1 MPVPQQLSEE
11 WVDTETARAM
21 LGGVAARTLRH
32 MAAEGKIMRMV
43 LPGPK
48 QTRVYFKPDIER
60 ILAGRA
66 PAPVARHKR
75 DDQQVLTLLSQV
87 LTQMRPAD
95 SPRPALHLALQEA
108 AAYAGLPAPFLLRL
122 VADRKLACWQTQ
134 GPSKSGEG
142 YFFARADLEA
152 LQATLENAV

>member
-1 MPVPQQLSEE
+1 MDRDE
-11 WVDTETARAM
+11 WVDAETACAM
-21 LGGVAARTLRH
+21 LEIAPRTLRH
-32 MAAEGKIMRMV
+32 LAAEDKIMRVV

-66 PAPVARHKR
+66 PAPVARQKR
-75 DDQQVLTLLSQV
+75 DDQQALTMLFQL
-87 LTQMRPAD
+87 LTQMRPVN

-122 VADRKLACWQTQ
+122 VAQRKLACWKTE
-134 GPSKSGEG
+134 GPSDAGEG

-152 LQATLENAV
+152 LRPAPDGAG

>member
-1 MPVPQQLSEE
+1 
-11 WVDTETARAM
+11 M

-75 DDQQVLTLLSQV
+75 DDQQVLTLLSQL

-95 SPRPALHLALQEA
+95 SPRPALHLALNKHCDA
-108 AAYAGLPAPFLLRL
+108 VWKDVKAGVSP
-122 VADRKLACWQTQ
+122 T
-134 GPSKSGEG
+134 
-142 YFFARADLEA
+142 RADLVLSPA
-152 LQATLENAV
+152 SPAGAA